1 MLLLATCYIAI
12 DTRAQSRG
20 DSQASSA
27 TTTAQGAPTTEG
39 NLTKSFIFSGSV
51 HTIVNGE
58 YVLNGVN
65 KLGQPRYTHT
75 SGDYEVNY
83 DGKGNWWL
91 NTDKNLSG
99 GPQYYRAAGNEQGP
113 PSTGWVDNEGQPTQV
128 AFAGGAQNAAYE
140 AQKNARKAAAAAVT
154 YVSREGTDDINP
166 NQVIKVVHV
175 PATQVLNRGLPM
187 GLKKLNGARAAATTY
202 YVYNLRVGYYKINDN
217 GGGCDFSGENP
228 DPRY

>member
-1 MLLLATCYIAI
+1 MLLLATCYFAI

-20 DSQASSA
+20 DSQTSSA
-27 TTTAQGAPTTEG
+27 TTTPQGAPTTEG
-39 NLTKSFIFSGSV
+39 NLTKSFKFSGSV
-51 HTIVNGE
+51 HAIVNGE

-99 GPQYYRAAGNEQGP
+99 GPKYYRAPGDAQGP

-128 AFAGGAQNAAYE
+128 TFAAGAQNAAYE
-140 AQKNARKAAAAAVT
+140 AQKNVRKAAIT
-154 YVSREGTDDINP
+154 YVSRVGTDDIDP

-175 PATQVLNRGLPM
+175 PSKQL
-187 GLKKLNGARAAATTY
+187 
-202 YVYNLRVGYYKINDN
+202 
-217 GGGCDFSGENP
+217 FSF
-228 DPRY
+228 